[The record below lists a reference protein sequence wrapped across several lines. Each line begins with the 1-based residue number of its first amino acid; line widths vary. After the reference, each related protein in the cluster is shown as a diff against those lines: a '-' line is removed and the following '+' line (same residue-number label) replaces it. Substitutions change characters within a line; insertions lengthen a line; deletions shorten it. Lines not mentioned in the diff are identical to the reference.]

1 MHLLQKLGLA
11 RPDLTGV
18 LVFSINQTAQISTS
32 DLTGVPA
39 FSIRMLNMLSLS
51 WAKVAAGE
59 TLGMQTLICNI
70 CILKSVGGGCRLAAG
85 RALRGQTAEMPF
97 LCCTYCFLSRK

>member
-18 LVFSINQTAQISTS
+18 LVLNQTAQISTS

-39 FSIRMLNMLSLS
+39 FSIRMLNMLI
-51 WAKVAAGE
+51 AIMG
-59 TLGMQTLICNI
+59 
-70 CILKSVGGGCRLAAG
+70 
-85 RALRGQTAEMPF
+85 
-97 LCCTYCFLSRK
+97 